1 MLRINAPTH
10 CGCLQLLDV
19 EARHLVKL
27 EDPQKPLALLGSVSI
42 TLRKVGIPRSR
53 RREVEGKMEGP
64 LGTLRMGQLSSLI
77 HALSLIHYHFSLH
90 SHLAKACK
98 VPSPPR
104 SGT

>member
-42 TLRKVGIPRSR
+42 TLRKQLEFRGQGEGRW
-53 RREVEGKMEGP
+53 RE
-64 LGTLRMGQLSSLI
+64 
-77 HALSLIHYHFSLH
+77 
-90 SHLAKACK
+90 
-98 VPSPPR
+98 
-104 SGT
+104 